1 MSDRQLDDQP
11 EPSPVVLF
19 CGTRYEPC
27 PRCGYGLYRVAA
39 DVCPSCN
46 LPLELRLKAAA
57 DPCMSWYVAVIG
69 VAMATGVDVLAL
81 GFAISPVVRGWS
93 EMLWAAIVGFGIL
106 GGVCAQALWWLF
118 AEYESWIDLSPSE
131 RTFATVGTY
140 ALTLVVHAVGVAAIA
155 ALE

>member
-39 DVCPSCN
+39 EVCPSCKV
-46 LPLELRLKAAA
+46 PLELRLKAAA
-57 DPCMSWYVAVIG
+57 DPCLSWYIAVIG
-69 VAMATGVDVLAL
+69 VAMATGVDVLAF
-81 GFAISPVVRGWS
+81 GFAISPFVRGWS

-118 AEYESWIDLSPSE
+118 AEYESWIDLSPPE
-131 RTFATVGTY
+131 RAFATFGTY
-140 ALTLVVHAVGVAAIA
+140 ALTLVVHAVGVGAIA